1 MTLDYKTL
9 NPRFVQQQGIKDQET
24 INLISDTHLQ
34 LDRVMN
40 TMEKLDPVN
49 SEEDRQQLY
58 AYRRQITE
66 LDFTLQDLWGFERD
80 ITKHTWLPRA
90 PWNMIP

>member
-9 NPRFVQQQGIKDQET
+9 NPRFAQRQGIEDQET
-24 INLISDTHLQ
+24 IDCISDTHMQ

-40 TMEKLDPVN
+40 TMAKLDPAN
-49 SEEDRQQLY
+49 SEEDREQLY